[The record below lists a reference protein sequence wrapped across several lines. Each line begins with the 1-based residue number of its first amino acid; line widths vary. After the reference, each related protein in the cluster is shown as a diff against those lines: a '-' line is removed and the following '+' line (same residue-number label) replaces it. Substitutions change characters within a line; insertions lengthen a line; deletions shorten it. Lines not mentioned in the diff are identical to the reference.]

1 MISGA
6 FGGYISA
13 SDPSLNFSY
22 DEKETIVLPIGASV
36 SLPIKA
42 INKDNING
50 EVKISAGDKET
61 IIGKENAYKGMYAE
75 FVTSGDPYSFVL
87 YGTEYITEPVTVRV
101 VTATRH
107 QYFNTNSVMISP
119 HEFNFQVKVLDQPTE
134 KLTVSA
140 AADNYVKN
148 NPSMYVENASSKI
161 LYLPFG
167 RDASTKG
174 VTLTA
179 N

>member
-1 MISGA
+1 MLFRSDKTESVGSHVLKDAINITSIRIPASATVKKDMISGA

-119 HEFNFQVKVLDQPTE
+119 HEFNFQVIMTLILTMIKVVQM
-134 KLTVSA
+134 
-140 AADNYVKN
+140 N
-148 NPSMYVENASSKI
+148 
-161 LYLPFG
+161 
-167 RDASTKG
+167 
-174 VTLTA
+174 
-179 N
+179 